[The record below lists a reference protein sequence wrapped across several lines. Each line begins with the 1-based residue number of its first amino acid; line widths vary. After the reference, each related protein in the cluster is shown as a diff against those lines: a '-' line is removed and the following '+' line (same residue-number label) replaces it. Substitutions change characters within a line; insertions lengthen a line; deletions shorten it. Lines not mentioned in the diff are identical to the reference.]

1 MEKYE
6 LLWECFMSEQLS
18 AMQLD
23 QHIREDKEFE
33 SFVWQKIKEH
43 NEVKN
48 EETTG
53 STITTNNTSTSG
65 L

>member
-6 LLWECFMSEQLS
+6 QLWECFMSEQMS

-33 SFVWQKIKEH
+33 SFVWQKIREYNEVH
-43 NEVKN
+43 NEGTISS
-48 EETTG
+48 TTI
-53 STITTNNTSTSG
+53 SNNTSTSG

>member
-6 LLWECFMSEQLS
+6 QLWDCFMSEQMS

-33 SFVWQKIKEH
+33 SFVWQKIREIRDNEKEV
-43 NEVKN
+43 E
-48 EETTG
+48 
-53 STITTNNTSTSG
+53 
-65 L
+65 